1 MGLASDVRLLRRGR
15 DWRGRATVPR
25 SAEPWAPRRES
36 RQFPTAWART
46 PLARAARVVALDG
59 VLRTLAWSQTRP
71 EVYGTD
77 LLSDVRGPVVFVSNH
92 SSHLDTPLILGSLPP
107 YLRRWTAVGAAADY
121 FFDARWRAIGTAL
134 IFNAFP
140 VERHG
145 QDRGGRRGPEGGA
158 APSRSGR
165 SGRGAVRRGGGTSL
179 DTASALVV
187 DGWNLLLFPEAT
199 RSQDGW
205 MRRFRLGTAQ
215 LCCQHGIGAV
225 PIAVRG
231 SYAAMPRGRNW
242 PRSGRPTVVVRY
254 GRPLYPGPGES
265 MRDFSARL
273 ERAVVRLWAEQD
285 VGWWESMRGSASDDV
300 PAAASANKQS
310 ANKQVAAARGPDA
323 ASWRRIWEASR
334 PLPPAQR
341 RRRIWPR

>member
-1 MGLASDVRLLRRGR
+1 MGLADDVRLLRRGR

-59 VLRTLAWSQTRP
+59 VLRTLAWTQTRP

-77 LLSDVRGPVVFVSNH
+77 LLGDVRGPLVLVSNH
-92 SSHLDTPLILGSLPP
+92 ASHLDTPLVLGSLPP
-107 YLRRWTAVGAAADY
+107 HLRRWTAVGAAADY
-121 FFDARWRAIGTAL
+121 FFDARWRAVGTAL

-145 QDRGGRRGPEGGA
+145 ADRGAARRGPNRDA
-158 APSRSGR
+158 I
-165 SGRGAVRRGGGTSL
+165 RRGGATSL
-179 DTASALVV
+179 DSASALLV

-215 LCCQHGIGAV
+215 LCCQHGVGAV

-242 PRSGRPTVVVRY
+242 PRPGRPTVVVRY

-265 MRDFSARL
+265 VRDFSGRL
-273 ERAVVRLWAEQD
+273 ERTVARLWAEQD
-285 VGWWESMRGSASDDV
+285 VGWWESLRGSANED
-300 PAAASANKQS
+300 AAGAAPPRT
-310 ANKQVAAARGPDA
+310 ATKQVAAARGPEA

-334 PLPPAQR
+334 PLPTAR
-341 RRRIWPR
+341 RRPRIWSR